1 MMFMFVNDDTKIQQ
15 KKNEEENKRRRKKS
29 WLEKKI
35 SLNIYNLI

>member
-1 MMFMFVNDDTKIQQ
+1 MMFMFVNDDTKIQ
-15 KKNEEENKRRRKKS
+15 KNKNEEENKRRRKKS